1 MSSGEKYVAA
11 AYGVFLVF
19 VLVWAAIIA
28 TKLSRLEREPGSSH
42 VLPVPAPR
50 ATTPM
55 AELLVWPALLAYG
68 EAAVAYAGGLRGP
81 GRYGRLGIWGVRI
94 GWLAQTALLVAQ
106 AATTD
111 GFPWGTWAGALNLL
125 SWLVVTGYLAWGSNP
140 RYRLL
145 GLGVM
150 PVAAVLLA
158 LAWAGGGT
166 GVHASEG
173 AGWTLD
179 VHVGLM
185 LAAFASFTVAAAVA
199 LLYLFEERRLKRRDA
214 GVLRLRLPSLE
225 ALDRLAA
232 RVALVGLVLLSAGI
246 LVGLTRL
253 DAAEIDLAMT
263 VTVVLWVLYAAAL
276 VLRREVGLQGRRL
289 AWSLVAGFSLVAVVL
304 PLTHFA
310 S

>member
-1 MSSGEKYVAA
+1 
-11 AYGVFLVF
+11 
-19 VLVWAAIIA
+19 
-28 TKLSRLEREPGSSH
+28 
-42 VLPVPAPR
+42 
-50 ATTPM
+50 M

-81 GRYGRLGIWGVRI
+81 GRYGHLGIWGVRV

-106 AATTD
+106 AATAD

-150 PVAAVLLA
+150 PVAASLLV

-166 GVHASEG
+166 GVHGADG
-173 AGWTLD
+173 AGWALD

-214 GVLRLRLPSLE
+214 RVLRLRLPSLE

-232 RVALVGLVLLSAGI
+232 RVALVGLALLTAGI
-246 LVGLTRL
+246 VVGLTRL
-253 DAAEIDLAMT
+253 DAADVDLAMT
-263 VTVVLWVLYAAAL
+263 VSVALWAVYAGAL
-276 VLRREVGLQGRRL
+276 LLRREIDLQGRRL
-289 AWSLVAGFSLVAVVL
+289 AWSLVAGLALVAVVL
-304 PLTHFA
+304 PLTHYA

>member
-1 MSSGEKYVAA
+1 
-11 AYGVFLVF
+11 
-19 VLVWAAIIA
+19 
-28 TKLSRLEREPGSSH
+28 
-42 VLPVPAPR
+42 
-50 ATTPM
+50 M

-81 GRYGRLGIWGVRI
+81 GRYGRLGIWGVRL

-166 GVHASEG
+166 GVHGSDG

-179 VHVGLM
+179 LHVGLM

-214 GVLRLRLPSLE
+214 RVLRLRLPSLE

-232 RVALVGLVLLSAGI
+232 RIALVGLALLSAGI
-246 LVGLTRL
+246 VVGLTRL
-253 DAAEIDLAMT
+253 DTAEIDLAMT
-263 VTVVLWVLYAAAL
+263 VTVVLWALYATAL

-304 PLTHFA
+304 PLTHYA

>member
-1 MSSGEKYVAA
+1 
-11 AYGVFLVF
+11 
-19 VLVWAAIIA
+19 
-28 TKLSRLEREPGSSH
+28 
-42 VLPVPAPR
+42 
-50 ATTPM
+50 M
-55 AELLVWPALLAYG
+55 AELLVWSALLAYG
-68 EAAVAYAGGLRGP
+68 EAAVAYAGGLRGA

-106 AATTD
+106 AARSD

-150 PVAAVLLA
+150 PVAAVLLV

-166 GVHASEG
+166 GVHGADG
-173 AGWTLD
+173 AGWALD

-199 LLYLFEERRLKRRDA
+199 FLYLFEERRLKRRDA
-214 GVLRLRLPSLE
+214 QVLRLRLPSLE

-232 RVALVGLVLLSAGI
+232 RVALVGLALLSAGI

-253 DAAEIDLAMT
+253 EAAEIDLAMS
-263 VTVVLWVLYAAAL
+263 VTVVLWALYAAAL
-276 VLRREVGLQGRRL
+276 LLRREMGLQGRRL